1 MTDLSLWGNG
11 DAHTILPTEKLC
23 ASPLSRVWPITLT
36 IGAALACVTAVA
48 GAQTVKPVSVWS
60 GVYTA
65 AQNKRGEE
73 LHSAVCAT
81 CHGQRLNGAAQ
92 PEMPPSPA
100 IARAPFLRKWA
111 GQTVAALLV
120 YVREMM
126 PPDSPGT
133 LTDQQSIDAIAH
145 MFAASDMPAGDKELP
160 LDPNALANILIEAQP
175 K

>member
-1 MTDLSLWGNG
+1 MIGNN
-11 DAHTILPTEKLC
+11 T
-23 ASPLSRVWPITLT
+23 ITLMV
-36 IGAALACVTAVA
+36 GAALTCVTAVA

-73 LHSAVCAT
+73 LHAAT
-81 CHGQRLNGAAQ
+81 CTMCHGPRLNGAGQ

-100 IARAPFLRKWA
+100 IARATFLRKWA
-111 GQTVAALLV
+111 GRTVAALFI
-120 YVREMM
+120 YVRQTM

-145 MFAASDMPAGDKELP
+145 MFAVSDMPAGGKELP
-160 LDPNALANILIEAQP
+160 PDPGALAGILIEAQP